1 MPAEF
6 TDFLNNSIG
15 GISLGDIIAAV
26 ITLIVCL
33 LVVRIIKNLVQ

>member
-15 GISLGDIIAAV
+15 GISLGDIVAAI
-26 ITLIVCL
+26 ITLIICCSKL
-33 LVVRIIKNLVQ
+33 TCK